1 MRIAHFYG
9 HEKANGVTWSIMD
22 VSRLLVERGHDVQIF
37 CRMDSAL
44 KAYPRHTTYLWLG
57 KWHHPWLRAK
67 LRRFLTEQRI
77 DVLNVHSQR
86 DAPFAL
92 QVAREVG
99 VPTCYSC
106 RELSET
112 ACKFAPLADRTI
124 AVSVGVGR
132 FVEARYGI
140 HPPVLHV
147 IPNGVDTATLP
158 CADRSVLRAE
168 SGFRDGE
175 VWIGYLG
182 RIAKNKN
189 VDGLLRAFACVA
201 PHAPALRLLVIGS
214 GKRLPRM
221 RALARRL
228 QIADRVR
235 FTGWLP
241 RDAAF
246 RLVGGLD
253 ALTLISHAAEGLS
266 NALLAAMAMGVPVL
280 ATNISSL
287 AGGPLRDD
295 ETGWLCAPNDKS
307 IAEGLVR
314 VVAGSDEYRRQ
325 LGTAAR
331 REVSR
336 NHRMEDA
343 VTRLEAAYRDAIAA
357 HAGTMVDEHAQLKQA
372 A

>member
-9 HEKANGVTWSIMD
+9 HESANGVTWSIMD
-22 VSRLLVERGHDVQIF
+22 VSRLLSERGHDVQIF
-37 CRMDSAL
+37 CRTDSSL
-44 KAYPRHTTYLWLG
+44 KAYPAHTTYLWLG
-57 KWHHPWLRAK
+57 KWHHAWLRMK
-67 LRRFLTEQRI
+67 LRRFLLEQRI

-86 DAPFAL
+86 DAGIAL
-92 QVAREVG
+92 QIAREVG

-106 RELSET
+106 RELSER

-132 FVEARYGI
+132 FVGQQYGI
-140 HPPVLHV
+140 HPPELHV
-147 IPNGVDTATLP
+147 IPNGIDTATLP
-158 CADRSVLRAE
+158 HADRSVLRVE

-175 VWIGYLG
+175 VWVGYLG
-182 RIAKNKN
+182 RIARNKN

-201 PHAPALRLLVIGS
+201 LHAPALRLLVMGD
-214 GKRLPRM
+214 GKR
-221 RALARRL
+221 ASQAHELAKTL
-228 QIADRVR
+228 HIADRVR

-253 ALTLISHAAEGLS
+253 ALALISHAAEGLS

-280 ATNISSL
+280 ASDIPSL
-287 AGGPLRDD
+287 AGGPLRDE
-295 ETGWLCAPNDKS
+295 ETGWLCMPNDDS

-314 VVAGSDEYRRQ
+314 IVACSADYRQQ
-325 LGTAAR
+325 LGAAAR
-331 REVSR
+331 REIATH
-336 NHRMEDA
+336 HRMEDV
-343 VTRLEAAYRDAIAA
+343 VTRLEAAYQDAIAA
-357 HAGTMVDEHAQLKQA
+357 RTGGTVEPVQIRQA

>member
-9 HEKANGVTWSIMD
+9 HESANGVTWSIMD
-22 VSRLLVERGHDVQIF
+22 VSRLLVERGHHVQIF

-44 KAYPRHTTYLWLG
+44 MAYPHHTTYLWLG
-57 KWHHPWLRAK
+57 KWHYPWLRAK
-67 LRRFLTEQRI
+67 LRRFLVQERI

-86 DAPFAL
+86 DADIAL
-92 QVAREVG
+92 QIAREVG

-112 ACKFAPLADRTI
+112 ACNFAPLADRTI

-132 FVEARYGI
+132 FVEARYAI
-140 HPPVLHV
+140 HPPALHV
-147 IPNGVDTATLP
+147 IPNGIDTTTLP
-158 CADRSVLRAE
+158 CADRATLRAE

-189 VDGLLRAFACVA
+189 VDGLLRGFACVA
-201 PHAPALRLLVIGS
+201 PHAPALRLVVMGD
-214 GKRLPRM
+214 GKRLSRM
-221 RALARRL
+221 RELAKTL

-241 RDAAF
+241 RYAAF

-253 ALTLISHAAEGLS
+253 ALALISHAAEGLS

-280 ATNISSL
+280 ASDIPSL
-287 AGGPLRDD
+287 AGGPLCDE
-295 ETGWLCAPNDKS
+295 ETGWLCAPNDDS

-314 VVAGSDEYRRQ
+314 IMADSDDYRRQ
-325 LGTAAR
+325 LGTAAQ
-331 REVSR
+331 REVAQH
-336 NHRMEDA
+336 HRMEDV

-357 HAGTMVDEHAQLKQA
+357 RAGLTVDEPVPMEQA